1 MSRATISSSTA
12 GASAGP
18 GERTRMAGNLTRSPR
33 ADAQLERYDPGMVRH
48 TRIVAATAAAL
59 AGLFSGAL
67 APAAG
72 DQRVTG
78 SSAPHVR
85 YTADGI
91 PYVDFGPE
99 CK

>member
-1 MSRATISSSTA
+1 
-12 GASAGP
+12 
-18 GERTRMAGNLTRSPR
+18 
-33 ADAQLERYDPGMVRH
+33 MVRH

-78 SSAPHVR
+78 SPHVS

-91 PYVDFGPE
+91 PYVDSGPQ
-99 CK
+99 CKAGHVGAKKHRSHKADPSDY

>member
-1 MSRATISSSTA
+1 
-12 GASAGP
+12 
-18 GERTRMAGNLTRSPR
+18 
-33 ADAQLERYDPGMVRH
+33 MVRH

-59 AGLFSGAL
+59 AGIYSGVL

-78 SSAPHVR
+78 SSAAKVS

-91 PYVDFGPE
+91 PLVDTGPQ
-99 CK
+99 CKAGAAGHEKRKHDRVDPSDY

>member
-1 MSRATISSSTA
+1 MRMRTCSATI
-12 GASAGP
+12 
-18 GERTRMAGNLTRSPR
+18 
-33 ADAQLERYDPGMVRH
+33 QGMVRH
-48 TRIVAATAAAL
+48 TRIVAATAAAV

-78 SSAPHVR
+78 SSAPHVS

-99 CK
+99 CKGGRAGHSKERHAGTADASDY

>member
-1 MSRATISSSTA
+1 M
-12 GASAGP
+12 
-18 GERTRMAGNLTRSPR
+18 
-33 ADAQLERYDPGMVRH
+33 ERYDPGMVRH
-48 TRIVAATAAAL
+48 TRIVAATAVAL

-78 SSAPHVR
+78 SSQPHVR

-99 CK
+99 CKAGHGHKKSRHPDRPDASDY

>member
-1 MSRATISSSTA
+1 M
-12 GASAGP
+12 
-18 GERTRMAGNLTRSPR
+18 
-33 ADAQLERYDPGMVRH
+33 ERYDPGMVRH

-59 AGLFSGAL
+59 AGLCSGAL

-78 SSAPHVR
+78 SSQPHVR

-99 CK
+99 CKGGHARHRTERHAQTPDPSDY

>member
-1 MSRATISSSTA
+1 M
-12 GASAGP
+12 
-18 GERTRMAGNLTRSPR
+18 
-33 ADAQLERYDPGMVRH
+33 ERYDPGMVRH

-59 AGLFSGAL
+59 AGLLSGAL

-72 DQRVTG
+72 DQRTTG

-99 CK
+99 CKAGRAGHKKERHARTPDASDY